1 MRKKRVKAGLGSKTV
16 LQKVELGRRLVT
28 SCTGNANF
36 TTPNPLLTD
45 ITDASD
51 AAELAFN
58 NAQNGG
64 DSERAILEEKE
75 LKLDI
80 ILSAFASYVDS
91 IAKGSET
98 VILSSG
104 FRASKDPEPGGEPA
118 QIVDLRAE
126 MTKKK
131 GEIKT
136 RFKRVSK
143 AAAYLLEISD
153 TPEDAGFKL
162 KAIVTA
168 TRYMVTGLE
177 SLRSYWFRVR
187 AVGRGGLLGPYSDPA
202 EGIAL

>member
-1 MRKKRVKAGLGSKTV
+1 MRKKRAKAGLAGKNV

-36 TTPNPLLTD
+36 TTPNPPLAD
-45 ITDASD
+45 ITGASD

-64 DSERAILEEKE
+64 ASEQAILEEKE
-75 LKLDI
+75 LELDI
-80 ILSAFASYVDS
+80 IISAFASYVDS

-98 VILSSG
+98 IILSSG
-104 FRASKDPEPGGEPA
+104 FEASKDPEPGGLPA
-118 QIVDLRAE
+118 QVTDLRAE
-126 MTKKK
+126 MTKIK

-136 RFKRVSK
+136 RFKGVK
-143 AAAYLLEISD
+143 GAVAYLIEISD
-153 TPEDAGFKL
+153 TPDNAGFKL
-162 KAIVTA
+162 KVIVTA
-168 TRYMVTGLE
+168 GRYLVTGLE

>member
-1 MRKKRVKAGLGSKTV
+1 MRKKRVKAGLGDKNV

-36 TTPNPLLTD
+36 TTPNPPLAD
-45 ITDASD
+45 ITTASN

-64 DSERAILEEKE
+64 DSERAILAEKE
-75 LKLDI
+75 LALDI
-80 ILSAFASYVDS
+80 IISAFASYVDS
-91 IAKGSET
+91 IAMGSET
-98 VILSSG
+98 IILSSG
-104 FRASKDPEPGGEPA
+104 FEASKDPEPGGQPE
-118 QIVDLRAE
+118 QVTDLRAE

-136 RFKRVSK
+136 RFKRVK
-143 AAAYLLEISD
+143 RAVAYLVEISD
-153 TPEDAGFKL
+153 TPDDAGFKL
-162 KAIVTA
+162 KVIVTA
-168 TRYMVTGLE
+168 TRYLVTGLN